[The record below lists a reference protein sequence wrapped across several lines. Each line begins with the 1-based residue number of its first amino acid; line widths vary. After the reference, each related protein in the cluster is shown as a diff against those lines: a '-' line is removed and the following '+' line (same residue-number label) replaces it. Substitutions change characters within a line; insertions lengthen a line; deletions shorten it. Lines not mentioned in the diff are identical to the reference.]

1 MVVIVGLDLASKE
14 TNPTGFALYDDGY
27 VITTILYTDIQI
39 VNSTLRAYP
48 EIVAIDAPLTY
59 SDGYREA
66 EKELIRRGIQAF
78 PPNFVKELTFR
89 AIKLK
94 AKLGNVI
101 EVFPSAF
108 YKIMGVNEN
117 QLERFV
123 RFEHKPRSKHELDA
137 TACCITAAMFLDGK
151 AEAVGEKGAKIIIP
165 IKPKKE
171 TKTT

>member
-1 MVVIVGLDLASKE
+1 VGLDLASKE

-27 VITTILYTDIQI
+27 VVTDIVYTDIQI
-39 VNSTLRAYP
+39 INSTIRAYP
-48 EIVAIDAPLTY
+48 ELIAVDAPLTY
-59 SDGYREA
+59 SEGYREA
-66 EKELIRRGIQAF
+66 ERELSRRGIQSF
-78 PPNFVKELTFR
+78 PPNFIKELTFR

-108 YKIMGVNEN
+108 YKIMEVNEN

-123 RFEHKPRSKHELDA
+123 QFEHKPRTKHELDA

-151 AEAVGEKGAKIIIP
+151 TEAVGEKGAKIIIP
-165 IKPKKE
+165 KKTKKE
-171 TKTT
+171 P

>member
-1 MVVIVGLDLASKE
+1 VGLDLASKE

-27 VITTILYTDIQI
+27 VITTIVYTDIQI
-39 VNSTLRAYP
+39 IDSTIRSYP
-48 EIVAIDAPLTY
+48 ELIAMDAPLTY
-59 SDGYREA
+59 SEGYREA
-66 EKELIRRGIQAF
+66 ERELIRRGIKSF
-78 PPNFVKELTFR
+78 PPNFIKELTFR

-108 YKIMGVNEN
+108 YKIMEVNEN

-123 RFEHKPRSKHELDA
+123 RFEHKPRTKHELDA

-151 AEAVGEKGAKIIIP
+151 TEAIGDKGAKIIIP
-165 IKPKKE
+165 KNPKKE
-171 TKTT
+171 P

>member
-27 VITTILYTDIQI
+27 VVTSIVYTDIQI
-39 VNSTLRAYP
+39 INNTLRAYP
-48 EIVAIDAPLTY
+48 DLIAVDAPLTY
-59 SDGYREA
+59 SEGYREA

-78 PPNFVKELTFR
+78 PPNFIKELTFR

-101 EVFPSAF
+101 EVFPNAF
-108 YKIMGVNEN
+108 YKIMEVNEN

-151 AEAVGEKGAKIIIP
+151 AELIGEKGAKIIIP
-165 IKPKKE
+165 IKTKKE
-171 TKTT
+171 PK